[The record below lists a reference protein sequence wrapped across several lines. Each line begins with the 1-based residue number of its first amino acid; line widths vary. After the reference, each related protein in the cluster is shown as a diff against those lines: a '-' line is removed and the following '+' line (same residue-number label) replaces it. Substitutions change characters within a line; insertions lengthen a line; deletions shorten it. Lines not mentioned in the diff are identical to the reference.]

1 MDPPAS
7 IDRGRIVST
16 ARNPERLTQDCAGQ
30 SLDLSRPVIMGVINT
45 TPDSFS
51 DGGTL
56 YRNSRL
62 DLERAM
68 ERAREM
74 AAAGA
79 GILDIGGESTRPG
92 AHPVSPGEEL
102 DRVLP
107 LVERIAKELPVV
119 ISVDSSTPAVMREAA
134 SAGAGLLND
143 VRALTRE
150 GALQAAAASG
160 LPVCLMHMQGEPGTM
175 QVAPHYDDVVREV
188 AEYLRSRVSACEQH
202 GMARERLLLDPGFGF
217 GKTVIHN
224 MQLLRG
230 LPHLSA
236 MGIPL
241 VVGLSRKSMIGH
253 LLGREVGERMPASL
267 ALAVLAVER
276 GAAII
281 RTHDVAATAD
291 AVAMWQ
297 ALEELGG
304 T

>member
-1 MDPPAS
+1 
-7 IDRGRIVST
+7 
-16 ARNPERLTQDCAGQ
+16 
-30 SLDLSRPVIMGVINT
+30 MGVINT

-62 DLERAM
+62 DVDRAM
-68 ERAREM
+68 ARAREM
-74 AAAGA
+74 VAAGA
-79 GILDIGGESTRPG
+79 AILDIGGESTRPG
-92 AHPVSPGEEL
+92 SLPVSPDEEML
-102 DRVLP
+102 RVLP
-107 LVERIAKELPVV
+107 LVERIAKELAVV

-134 SAGAGLLND
+134 NAGAGLLND

-150 GALQAAAASG
+150 GALQAAATTG
-160 LPVCLMHMQGEPGTM
+160 LPVCLMHMQGEPDTM
-175 QVAPHYDDVVREV
+175 QVDPHYHDVVKEV
-188 AEYLRSRVSACEQH
+188 GDYLRSRVIACEQQ
-202 GMARERLLLDPGFGF
+202 GIARERLLLDPGFGF

-230 LPHLSA
+230 LPQLAA

-241 VVGLSRKSMIGH
+241 VVGLSRKSMIGK
-253 LLGREVGERMPASL
+253 LLGREVGQRLPASL

-281 RTHDVAATAD
+281 RTHDVAATVD

-297 ALEELGG
+297 ALQELGK